1 MGSTREKELEIL
13 AALAKAG
20 ISAADPR
27 SFCEQALAEVLPL
40 LGADAAAVYLLEEK
54 GFSLFAYHGL
64 SETFAEKAKENPRDH
79 PVFSRV
85 LEERQP
91 LLWRE
96 FSSPETKAEGIQA
109 AVYLPLLARDRE
121 LGILAVAAKRPWE
134 SDPKDLL
141 TLELSA
147 HFLALFLGKTLE
159 EQEKNELLERYR
171 RFVENELFGVYI
183 IQDGRFVFVNE
194 GITKISGYQKEEL
207 LGRPY
212 LEIVHPEDR
221 EMVRRNLE
229 ARLRGEPAP
238 RYYRLRALAKD
249 GSVKTVEIQAW
260 AVHLSG
266 RPAVQ
271 GIVRDVTL
279 EAETERLR
287 ESLLSVAQEILAGTD
302 IPAILRRIAQ
312 AVVDHS
318 PFQRAVVSLYD
329 LRHDPPLLGPVAA
342 LATAGLTPEEEE
354 KLRSQGGL
362 PPHLRSFAFQE
373 KFRIGRSYYIPY
385 DQVPWEPGI
394 GLPGRKASDGWHPD
408 DFLLIPL
415 RGKRGIIGHISVDEP
430 VTPKAPTLKM
440 LAPLEVFAD
449 LAALAVERA
458 SELAELARHK
468 EWLRGAFSLAHKLS
482 RFSSVEELLPG
493 ALEIIRGELR
503 YEFGAV
509 LLAEGEELVVAAA
522 YSALSDPLYI
532 VGQRL
537 TKETGVVGWVAR
549 ERRSLRVDDVR
560 EDPRY
565 VPVHPQIRS
574 ELAVPILF
582 GSELLGV
589 LDVESVELGRF
600 RKEDEEFLLAV
611 AELLAVTMEG
621 LRAKEA
627 LRELS
632 LRDPLTDLYNR
643 RYLFEVLARE
653 IRRAQRYGH
662 ALSLALLD
670 LDRFR
675 EVNNRFGHAKG
686 DEVLKGVA
694 KVLLQNLRVCDF
706 VFRYGGDEFLLVLP
720 ETDEAGAEEAVK
732 RVRQKLRAW
741 SRSQDLGLVLDF
753 SAGIASYHPQSPKT
767 PEELLREA
775 DARMYDQKRA
785 RSA

>member
-1 MGSTREKELEIL
+1 MGSNREKEIEIL

-20 ISAADPR
+20 VSASDPQ
-27 SFCEQALAEVLPL
+27 SFCEQALAELLPL
-40 LGADAAAVYLLEEK
+40 LGADAAAVYLLGER
-54 GFSLFAYHGL
+54 GFSLFAQRGL
-64 SETFAEKAKENPRDH
+64 SQAFAEKARENPRDH
-79 PVFSRV
+79 PVLGRV
-85 LEERQP
+85 LRERRP

-96 FSSPETKAEGIQA
+96 FSSPETQAEGIQA
-109 AVYLPLLARDRE
+109 AFYLPLLAKDQE
-121 LGILAVAAKRPWE
+121 LGVLAVAAKRPWE
-134 SDPKDLL
+134 PSAKDLL

-159 EQEKNELLERYR
+159 EREKSELLERYR

-183 IQDGRFVFVNE
+183 IQDDRFAFVNE
-194 GITKISGYQKEEL
+194 GITKISGYSKEEL

-212 LEIVHPEDR
+212 WEIVHPEDR

-229 ARLRGEPAP
+229 TRLRGGPCAQSLSPSGFGQGRP
-238 RYYRLRALAKD
+238 RKD
-249 GSVKTVEIQAW
+249 RGDQAW
-260 AVHLSG
+260 AVQLSG

-271 GIVRDVTL
+271 GIVRDVTW
-279 EAETERLR
+279 EAEIERLR
-287 ESLLSVAQEILAGTD
+287 ESLLSVAHEILAGTD

-312 AVVDHS
+312 AVVEHS

-329 LRHDPPLLGPVAA
+329 LRHDPPLLGPVVA

-362 PPHLRSFAFQE
+362 PPHLRSQAFQE
-373 KFRIGRSYYIPY
+373 KFRISRSYYIPY
-385 DQVPWEPGI
+385 DQVPWGPGI

-408 DFLLIPL
+408 DFLFIPL

-430 VTPKAPTLKM
+430 VTPKAPTLEM

-458 SELAELARHK
+458 SELLELEKHK
-468 EWLRGAFSLAHKLS
+468 EWLRGAFGLAHKLS

-522 YSALSDPLYI
+522 YSTLPDPLYV

-537 TKETGVVGWVAR
+537 KKEAGLVGWVAR

-560 EDPRY
+560 KDPRY
-565 VPVHPQIRS
+565 VPVHPEIRS
-574 ELAVPILF
+574 ELAVPILS

-600 RKEDEEFLLAV
+600 RKEDEEFLQAV

-627 LRELS
+627 LRDLS

-653 IRRAQRYGH
+653 IRRAQRYEH
-662 ALSLALLD
+662 FLSLALLD

-675 EVNNRFGHAKG
+675 EVNNRFGHAQG

-732 RVRQKLRAW
+732 RLRQKLRAW

-753 SAGIASYHPQSPKT
+753 SAGIATYHPQSPKT

-775 DARMYDQKRA
+775 DARMYEQKRA
-785 RSA
+785 RLA

>member
-1 MGSTREKELEIL
+1 MGSNREKELEIL

-20 ISAADPR
+20 VSASDPQ
-27 SFCEQALAEVLPL
+27 SFCEQALAELLPL
-40 LGADAAAVYLLEEK
+40 LGADAAAVYLLGER
-54 GFSLFAYHGL
+54 GFSLFAQRGL
-64 SETFAEKAKENPRDH
+64 SQAFAEKARENPPDH
-79 PVFSRV
+79 PVLGRV
-85 LEERQP
+85 LRERRP

-96 FSSPETKAEGIQA
+96 FSSPETQAEGIQA
-109 AVYLPLLARDRE
+109 AFYLPLLAKDQE
-121 LGILAVAAKRPWE
+121 LGVLAVAAKRPWE
-134 SDPKDLL
+134 PSAKDLL

-159 EQEKNELLERYR
+159 EREKSELLERYR

-183 IQDGRFVFVNE
+183 IQDDRFAFVNE
-194 GITKISGYQKEEL
+194 GITKISGYSKEEL

-212 LEIVHPEDR
+212 WEIVHPEDR

-229 ARLRGEPAP
+229 TRLRGGPAP
-238 RYYRLRALAKD
+238 KAYRLRALAKD
-249 GSVKTVEIQAW
+249 GRVKTVEIQAW
-260 AVHLSG
+260 AVQLSG

-271 GIVRDVTL
+271 GIVRDVTW
-279 EAETERLR
+279 EAEIERLR
-287 ESLLSVAQEILAGTD
+287 ESLLSVAHEILAGTD

-312 AVVDHS
+312 AVVEHS

-329 LRHDPPLLGPVAA
+329 LRHDPPLLGPVVA

-362 PPHLRSFAFQE
+362 PPHLRSQAFQE
-373 KFRIGRSYYIPY
+373 KFRISRSYYIPY
-385 DQVPWEPGI
+385 DQVPWGPGI

-408 DFLLIPL
+408 DFLFIPL

-430 VTPKAPTLKM
+430 VTPKAPTLEM

-458 SELAELARHK
+458 SELLELEKHK
-468 EWLRGAFSLAHKLS
+468 EWLRGAFGLAHKLS
-482 RFSSVEELLPG
+482 CFSSVEELLPG

-522 YSALSDPLYI
+522 YSTLPDPLYV

-537 TKETGVVGWVAR
+537 KKETGLVGWVAR

-560 EDPRY
+560 KDPRY
-565 VPVHPQIRS
+565 VPVHPEIRS
-574 ELAVPILF
+574 ELAVPILS

-600 RKEDEEFLLAV
+600 RKEDEEFLQAV

-627 LRELS
+627 LRDLS

-653 IRRAQRYGH
+653 IRRAQRYEH
-662 ALSLALLD
+662 FLSLALLD

-675 EVNNRFGHAKG
+675 EVNNRFGHAQG

-732 RVRQKLRAW
+732 RLRQKLRAW

-753 SAGIASYHPQSPKT
+753 SAGIATYHPQSPKT

-775 DARMYDQKRA
+775 DARMYEQKRA
-785 RSA
+785 RLA

>member
-1 MGSTREKELEIL
+1 MGSTRENELEIL

-20 ISAADPR
+20 ISAPDPQ
-27 SFCEQALAEVLPL
+27 SFCGQALVELLPL
-40 LGADAAAVYLLEEK
+40 LGADAAAVYLFGGQ
-54 GFSLFAYHGL
+54 GFSLFAHHGL

-79 PVFSRV
+79 PIFSRV
-85 LEERQP
+85 LGERRP
-91 LLWRE
+91 ILWRE
-96 FSSPETKAEGIQA
+96 FSDPETQAEGIKV
-109 AVYLPLLARDRE
+109 AVYLPLLAKDRE
-121 LGILAVAAKRPWE
+121 LGTLAVAAKRPWE
-134 SDPKDLL
+134 PSPKDLL
-141 TLELSA
+141 TLELAA
-147 HFLALFLGKTLE
+147 HFLALFLGRTLE

-194 GITKISGYQKEEL
+194 GITKMSGYQKEEL

-212 LEIVHPEDR
+212 WEVVHPEDR

-229 ARLRGEPAP
+229 ARLWGEPAP
-238 RYYRLRALAKD
+238 KSYRLRVLAKD

-260 AVHLSG
+260 AVQLSG

-271 GIVRDVTL
+271 GIARDVTL

-302 IPAILRRIAQ
+302 IPAILRLIAH
-312 AVVDHS
+312 AVVEHS
-318 PFQRAVVSLYD
+318 PFRRAVVSLYD
-329 LRHDPPLLGPVAA
+329 LRHNPPLLGPVMA

-362 PPHLRSFAFQE
+362 PPHLRPLAFQE
-373 KFRIGRSYYIPY
+373 KFRIGRSYYIPH
-385 DQVPWEPGI
+385 DQVPWGPGV

-430 VTPKAPTLKM
+430 VTPKAPTLEM

-449 LAALAVERA
+449 LAALTVERA
-458 SELAELARHK
+458 SELVELARHK
-468 EWLRGAFSLAHKLS
+468 EWLRGAFGLAHKLT
-482 RFSSVEELLPG
+482 RFSSVKELLPG
-493 ALEIIRGELR
+493 ALEILRGELH

-522 YSALSDPLYI
+522 YSALPDPLYA

-537 TKETGVVGWVAR
+537 KKETGVVGWVAR
-549 ERRSLRVDDVR
+549 EGRSLRVDDVR

-565 VPVHPQIRS
+565 VPVHPEIRS

-589 LDVESVELGRF
+589 LDVESVELSRF

-611 AELLAVTMEG
+611 AELLAVAMEG

-643 RYLFEVLARE
+643 RCLFEVLARE

-662 ALSLALLD
+662 SLSLALLD

-686 DEVLKGVA
+686 DEVVKGVA

-732 RVRQKLRAW
+732 RVRQKLRDW

-753 SAGIASYHPQSPKT
+753 SAGIATYHPQSPKT

-785 RSA
+785 RLV